1 MSQPGANVV
10 ATTELKNGVC
20 HVGGTLN
27 FVTAGDALKAV
38 SAHIKTNP
46 QLTIDM
52 SAVSDSNSVGLALM
66 IEWLAIARSENCLLY
81 TSPSP
86 RDKRQ
91 SRMPS
96 SA

>member
-1 MSQPGANVV
+1 MRMPPFQVHSPESLDEALEISR
-10 ATTELKNGVC
+10 ALSDSEEEFDWIA
-20 HVGGTLN
+20 GGTDLLPN
-27 FVTAGDALKAV
+27 YKC
-38 SAHIKTNP
+38 
-46 QLTIDM
+46 
-52 SAVSDSNSVGLALM
+52 
-66 IEWLAIARSENCLLY
+66 CLLY

>member
-1 MSQPGANVV
+1 MAFTQANLKKIAGGGDQNVFLYNSADAV
-10 ATTELKNGVC
+10 GTIAGSGYFNNATNQLHQNDIIIT
-20 HVGGTLN
+20 VGSTG
-27 FVTAGDALKAV
+27 
-38 SAHIKTNP
+38 
-46 QLTIDM
+46 
-52 SAVSDSNSVGLALM
+52 
-66 IEWLAIARSENCLLY
+66 CLLY